1 MASKAKSPTLSQIL
15 RRHKKLEAARDAAR
29 TQEAQLRDCLL
40 KIRGTEGLVVDGDT
54 VYRLSVSYG
63 QYPTVAVDR
72 IGSKEL
78 LEEIL
83 K

>member
-1 MASKAKSPTLSQIL
+1 MASKEKNPTLSQIL
-15 RRHKKLEAARDAAR
+15 RQHKKLEAARDAAR

-40 KIRGTEGLVVDGDT
+40 KIRGREGIVVDDDM
-54 VYRLSVSYG
+54 VYRVSVSYG
-63 QYPTVAVDR
+63 QHPEVKVDW
-72 IGSKEL
+72 IGSKGL